1 MNYHTP
7 LPAFS
12 SYGVPPSQGW
22 VQLNRERQAV
32 EANLQTMAN
41 QERAASPY
49 VAELLA
55 ALVKDCADGSQR
67 ACSDLRKVRGKP
79 ATYFIVSG
87 GVFQTLSS
95 SEHRRR
101 EGIKQEYSERLAQIV
116 AAIAASSGAPSFS
129 SLHPGLAGFGSL
141 NPATE
146 EQKARNLVWF
156 VVALGGMSA
165 LFLFPALW
173 QDLTGK
179 KK

>member
-67 ACSDLRKVRGKP
+67 ACSDLRKVRGSPPPILLCLGAYSRPSVLLSIEDEKGSNKSIP
-79 ATYFIVSG
+79 SVSPRSWRLSQQAQ
-87 GVFQTLSS
+87 VPHHSHPCTLVS
-95 SEHRRR
+95 
-101 EGIKQEYSERLAQIV
+101 Q
-116 AAIAASSGAPSFS
+116 
-129 SLHPGLAGFGSL
+129 GLA
-141 NPATE
+141 P
-146 EQKARNLVWF
+146 
-156 VVALGGMSA
+156 
-165 LFLFPALW
+165 
-173 QDLTGK
+173 
-179 KK
+179 